1 MIALWR
7 RTPILLLE
15 PGPWVACCANS
26 GLPSWLFKSAQTEV
40 PWLCSQLPILPPP
53 FYTSTA
59 LLMFKNF
66 QRTSQTN
73 WGKSEVSHGIQGL
86 PHSSSLN
93 NLHSYH
99 RFQRTWKPIHSQT
112 HPSLP
117 SFRAFAHDISSAWRA
132 LPSPVPPVEIHFFPR
147 KPVNSRRALGH
158 AA

>member
-1 MIALWR
+1 MSSVEKDTNFTLGTRAMGYCKLR
-7 RTPILLLE
+7 PAFLAVQVSPDGSPLAVFRASCLTSSILH
-15 PGPWVACCANS
+15 
-26 GLPSWLFKSAQTEV
+26 KQ
-40 PWLCSQLPILPPP
+40 
-53 FYTSTA
+53 A

-73 WGKSEVSHGIQGL
+73 WRKSEVSHGTQGL

-132 LPSPVPPVEIHFFPR
+132 LPSPVPPVELHFFPR
-147 KPVNSRRALGH
+147 KPRNRRRALGH
-158 AA
+158 AV